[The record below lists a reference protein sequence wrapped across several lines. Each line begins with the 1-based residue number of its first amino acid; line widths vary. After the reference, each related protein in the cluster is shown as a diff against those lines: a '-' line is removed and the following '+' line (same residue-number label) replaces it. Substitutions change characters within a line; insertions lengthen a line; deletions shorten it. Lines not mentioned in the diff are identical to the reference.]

1 MITETISPNG
11 KEQATLAPATGSAR
25 PSKCPQCGE
34 SIVQTNLGNGQT
46 DDYCEECGWPDE
58 NRPAY
63 IPPGELKITYAKLQQ
78 VIKEC
83 CSQIESAPGEP
94 PEGYDVENAEL
105 VKVADASWEQGM
117 RQLGTALLNW
127 AYDELQAPNN
137 QITYG
142 TPEEKHDNK

>member
-1 MITETISPNG
+1 MTENNDQKAKNT
-11 KEQATLAPATGSAR
+11 ADCAPMTCSER

-34 SIVQTNLGNGQT
+34 AIVQTNLGNGQT

-58 NRPAY
+58 NREAY

-83 CSQIESAPGEP
+83 RSQIESAPGEP

-105 VKVADASWEQGM
+105 VKVADSSWEKGM
-117 RQLGTALLNW
+117 SQLSSALLNW
-127 AYDELQAPNN
+127 AYDELQARN
-137 QITYG
+137 
-142 TPEEKHDNK
+142 EKAEARRD

>member
-1 MITETISPNG
+1 M
-11 KEQATLAPATGSAR
+11 APATGSAR

-46 DDYCEECGWPDE
+46 DYYCEECGWPDE
-58 NRPAY
+58 NREAY

-127 AYDELQAPNN
+127 AYDELQAPNR
-137 QITYG
+137 
-142 TPEEKHDNK
+142 

>member
-1 MITETISPNG
+1 MTEKNDQNA
-11 KEQATLAPATGSAR
+11 KATADCAPMTCSAR

-58 NRPAY
+58 NREAY

-83 CSQIESAPGEP
+83 RSQIESAPGEP
-94 PEGYDVENAEL
+94 PDGYDVDNKEL
-105 VKVADASWEQGM
+105 TEVADASWEKGM
-117 RQLGTALLNW
+117 SQLSSALLNW
-127 AYDELQAPNN
+127 AYDELQAPNADFRDG
-137 QITYG
+137 G
-142 TPEEKHDNK
+142 TATPRT

>member
-58 NRPAY
+58 NREAY
-63 IPPGELKITYAKLQQ
+63 IPPGELKISYAKLQQ

-83 CSQIESAPGEP
+83 RSQIESAPGEP
-94 PEGYDVENAEL
+94 PDGYDVDNKEL
-105 VKVADASWEQGM
+105 TEVADASWEKGM
-117 RQLGTALLNW
+117 SQLSTALLNW
-127 AYDELQAPNN
+127 AYDELQAPN
-137 QITYG
+137 TKVAHG
-142 TPEEKHDNK
+142 RD

>member
-1 MITETISPNG
+1 MSDTKSIESETPEAVAG
-11 KEQATLAPATGSAR
+11 AAPCSAR
-25 PSKCPQCGE
+25 LSKCPQCGE
-34 SIVQTNLGNGQT
+34 SIVQTNLGDGKT

-58 NRPAY
+58 NREAY

-127 AYDELQAPNN
+127 AYDELQAPN
-137 QITYG
+137 ISS
-142 TPEEKHDNK
+142 

>member
-1 MITETISPNG
+1 MRDQQPSDCNG
-11 KEQATLAPATGSAR
+11 DAQRALAPATGSAR

-46 DDYCEECGWPDE
+46 DDYCEECGWSHE

-127 AYDELQAPNN
+127 AYDELQAPNS
-137 QITYG
+137 YS
-142 TPEEKHDNK
+142 PPSKDV